1 MTLARAAL
9 SQPEAVKAM
18 KAYRFILA
26 GLGAAGALVAAIL
39 FFNQGSSPRIE
50 GEILQVRTLGMDQN
64 SSVAIVDF
72 KGENTAKYPLIVGSR
87 FLVVTDSN
95 GRVHEGDTTSVYD
108 LEKLFQYFPALGA
121 AGNEPVID
129 KTRLE
134 PGDKIQGMIAA
145 RFEIPK
151 HELDMR
157 RQITVRIVDVGDS
170 VSEIAQENQ
179 AAASAG
185 EAK

>member
-1 MTLARAAL
+1 
-9 SQPEAVKAM
+9 M
-18 KAYRFILA
+18 KGYQFLLA
-26 GLGAAGALVAAIL
+26 GLGVAAAMVAVIL
-39 FFNQGSSPRIE
+39 FFNRGSSPRIE

-72 KGENTAKYPLIVGSR
+72 KGENTAKYPMIIGGR
-87 FLVVTDSN
+87 FLVVTDSK
-95 GRVHEGDTTSVYD
+95 GRELVGDTTTVYD
-108 LEKLFQYFPALGA
+108 LERLFKYFPALGPA
-121 AGNEPVID
+121 ANEPVVD

-157 RQITVRIVDVGDS
+157 QKITVRIIDVDDA
-170 VSEIAQENQ
+170 VSEITQENQ

>member
-1 MTLARAAL
+1 
-9 SQPEAVKAM
+9 M
-18 KAYRFILA
+18 KAYQFILA
-26 GLGAAGALVAAIL
+26 GLGAAAAIVAVVL

-72 KGENTAKYPLIVGSR
+72 KGSNTARYPMIIGKRLL
-87 FLVVTDSN
+87 LVTGAN
-95 GRVHEGDTTSVYD
+95 GQQHEGDTTAVYD
-108 LEKLFQYFPALGA
+108 LEKLFQYFPALGVA
-121 AGNEPVID
+121 ENKPVID

-134 PGDKIQGMIAA
+134 PGDPIQGMIAA

-157 RQITVRIVDVGDS
+157 RQLTVRIIDVGDA
-170 VSEIAQENQ
+170 VSEITQQNE
-179 AAASAG
+179 AAG
-185 EAK
+185 GGREAK

>member
-1 MTLARAAL
+1 
-9 SQPEAVKAM
+9 M
-18 KAYRFILA
+18 KAYQFILA
-26 GLGAAGALVAAIL
+26 GLGAAAALVAVIL

-72 KGENTAKYPLIVGSR
+72 KGSNTARYPMVIGKRL
-87 FLVVTDSN
+87 LLVTDAN
-95 GRVHEGDTTSVYD
+95 GREHEGDTTAVYD

-121 AGNEPVID
+121 AENKPVID

-134 PGDKIQGMIAA
+134 PGDPIQGMIAA

-157 RQITVRIVDVGDS
+157 RQLTVRIIDVGDA
-170 VSEIAQENQ
+170 VSEITQQNE
-179 AAASAG
+179 AAAGG
-185 EAK
+185 EETK